1 MAKNQNWK
9 DDCWVLLIQ
18 LYQKKPAGL
27 KPLYCKAMVDLSL
40 ELHVPPQT
48 LHQKMKKLE
57 NLDTLGSGIFRHNG
71 VFVIQDGEL
80 TPRIQQL
87 WQHYANNPQRLN
99 RAVKLLRRMAGFG
112 NSGEF
117 YEGVELQESF
127 EHDFRPIEGDSQLM
141 PVTLIIILDLYF
153 RLTPITMV
161 PETPEIQDLA
171 RLMHM
176 SAAKIADIMEV
187 YQHCDPYLNRNEM
200 LFSPIFPA
208 CQDIWQRYGNSDTEQ
223 LATLAEQLKA
233 YYR

>member
-48 LHQKMKKLE
+48 LHQKMKQLE
-57 NLDTLGSGIFRHNG
+57 SLD
-71 VFVIQDGEL
+71 

-141 PVTLIIILDLYF
+141 PATLIIILDLYF

-200 LFSPIFPA
+200 LFSSIFPA

>member
-48 LHQKMKKLE
+48 LHQKMKQLE
-57 NLDTLGSGIFRHNG
+57 SLD
-71 VFVIQDGEL
+71 

-117 YEGVELQESF
+117 YEGGELQESF
-127 EHDFRPIEGDSQLM
+127 E
-141 PVTLIIILDLYF
+141 
-153 RLTPITMV
+153 
-161 PETPEIQDLA
+161 
-171 RLMHM
+171 
-176 SAAKIADIMEV
+176 
-187 YQHCDPYLNRNEM
+187 
-200 LFSPIFPA
+200 
-208 CQDIWQRYGNSDTEQ
+208 QRWD
-223 LATLAEQLKA
+223 
-233 YYR
+233 

>member
-1 MAKNQNWK
+1 
-9 DDCWVLLIQ
+9 
-18 LYQKKPAGL
+18 
-27 KPLYCKAMVDLSL
+27 
-40 ELHVPPQT
+40 
-48 LHQKMKKLE
+48 
-57 NLDTLGSGIFRHNG
+57 
-71 VFVIQDGEL
+71 
-80 TPRIQQL
+80 
-87 WQHYANNPQRLN
+87 
-99 RAVKLLRRMAGFG
+99 
-112 NSGEF
+112 
-117 YEGVELQESF
+117 
-127 EHDFRPIEGDSQLM
+127 M